1 MEITPD
7 QIEKAFDKIPQSL
20 SKAIRE
26 TNISQ
31 IIHEICA
38 SHNIHI
44 DKEGILT
51 SEVWYVLLG
60 LSDAE
65 SLPRKTGSQIVV
77 PGLDPNALIT
87 EINEKIFL
95 PVKHKMM
102 ENEEDIADELDEE
115 EVHAEE
121 PVMERAGVHIET
133 EKSIPQTADSLN
145 LSRKLTLEGIE
156 NPTPTPDIP
165 LSQAKLEAPH
175 SIPPE
180 TTNHSISALSPSSP
194 SIPPVNQKQSIDP
207 YREIPS

>member
-7 QIEKAFDKIPQSL
+7 QIENAFDKIPQTL

-26 TNISQ
+26 INISQ
-31 IIHEICA
+31 IIHEICT

-44 DKEGILT
+44 DKEGILS

-65 SLPRKTGSQIVV
+65 SLPRKIGSQIIV

-95 PVKHKMM
+95 PVKHRMM
-102 ENEEDIADELDEE
+102 ENEENLADELDEE
-115 EVHAEE
+115 EVEAEE
-121 PVMERAGVHIET
+121 LVMERAGVHIET
-133 EKSIPQTADSLN
+133 TTPAPQVSDSLT
-145 LSRKLTLEGIE
+145 LSRELTLEGIE

-165 LSQAKLEAPH
+165 LSQTKLETPH

-180 TTNHSISALSPSSP
+180 TTDHSINGLSSLSP
-194 SIPPVNQKQSIDP
+194 SIPPASPQRTIDP